1 MTGILKYLLT
11 AIPMVALFGCGVRDG
26 GIDNAGSDWT
36 SEDCMNG
43 YYIVTDS
50 LRSGLADA
58 QGNLLV
64 PMAYSR
70 LLFLTGD
77 VLAGYEPPVW
87 TFIYTDGRVLAEISG
102 SVDEDPDLLLAE
114 YQDIRRRQGQA
125 WDRIVTGY
133 EHFCE
138 MCSAPDADAEDMRMM
153 GDSLMMEVSLA
164 EGIMSPEQ
172 RRRVEV
178 AQDRYREGRESL

>member
-1 MTGILKYLLT
+1 MTEILKYLLT
-11 AIPMVALFGCGVRDG
+11 AIPMVALCGCGVREG
-26 GIDNAGSDWT
+26 GIDNAGSGWT

-43 YYIVTDS
+43 YYIVKDS

-77 VLAGYEPPVW
+77 VLAGYESPVW
-87 TFIYTDGRVLAEISG
+87 TVIDTDGRALAEISG
-102 SVDEDPDLLLAE
+102 NIDDEPDSLLAE
-114 YQDIRRRQGQA
+114 YQDIRRIQGRA
-125 WDRIVTGY
+125 WDMIVAGY

-153 GDSLMMEVSLA
+153 GDSLMMEISLT

-178 AQDRYREGRESL
+178 ARDRYREGRQSL